1 MNSFKIF
8 EMAFIDLVF
17 RAVVLT
23 LEQTS
28 GPPESVVKHGLLGPI
43 AQVSHTIGQG
53 WSQRIFTYDKL
64 SSDTCRELGLRK
76 IEKCLLTRLSTRAE
90 HSCKRD
96 VQLKIL
102 FVPMGKEHCLHTRMF
117 L

>member
-1 MNSFKIF
+1 MGSWRHVPSPALAGLQPGVFLQIF
-8 EMAFIDLVF
+8 AELPSASLGLTHIDYCAAPVLPVVF
-17 RAVVLT
+17 LWKFYR
-23 LEQTS
+23 
-28 GPPESVVKHGLLGPI
+28 GL
-43 AQVSHTIGQG
+43 
-53 WSQRIFTYDKL
+53 
-64 SSDTCRELGLRK
+64 CRELDLRK